1 MASAVIGIQ
10 LVTRVA
16 VGSGTT
22 RKESSSELSV
32 TLKIHLEGR
41 EDNRSF
47 GVHGFQTRFLFPHR
61 NVAGGGGGRGRE
73 IRGAICHPPIV
84 LPFEYEPY
92 SYQSTNFVIL
102 GRFYFPPPE
111 AGCGD
116 APRRQF
122 ANSYLTKSP
131 FLRKLRYPSNMA
143 RDERPGP
150 NFSATFGSSSIPD
163 SDACPFSRLFFHAS
177 PSRLP
182 SQHPAHGSRLSS
194 LSRTVD
200 LTKGN

>member
-41 EDNRSF
+41 KDNRSF

-102 GRFYFPPPE
+102 GRFYFPPRAVAMPLDDSSPTHISPRVHS
-111 AGCGD
+111 CGNFD
-116 APRRQF
+116 IPRIWREM
-122 ANSYLTKSP
+122 SDLDRISP
-131 FLRKLRYPSNMA
+131 QPLDPVRFPI
-143 RDERPGP
+143 
-150 NFSATFGSSSIPD
+150 ATLVLFRVSSFTP
-163 SDACPFSRLFFHAS
+163 LLHAS
-177 PSRLP
+177 RVNTRPTDHAS
-182 SQHPAHGSRLSS
+182 HPFRAPLI
-194 LSRTVD
+194 
-200 LTKGN
+200 

>member
-41 EDNRSF
+41 KDNRSF
-47 GVHGFQTRFLFPHR
+47 GVHGFQTRFLLPFPHR
-61 NVAGGGGGRGRE
+61 NVE

-102 GRFYFPPPE
+102 RRFYFPSPE
-111 AGCGD
+111 ADCGD

-143 RDERPGP
+143 RDERLGP
-150 NFSATFGSSSIPD
+150 NFSFGSSSIPD

-177 PSRLP
+177 PSSRVNTDHA
-182 SQHPAHGSRLSS
+182 SHPFRAPLI
-194 LSRTVD
+194 
-200 LTKGN
+200 